1 MTVHFPV
8 LRHEDLV
15 AAKRTHLIVIRSRV
29 PHALDLESVGAHP
42 RKEGV
47 ELSPAGGHNA
57 QALDDHFKDGGLA
70 QGIGRV
76 SGVLFEVGELGDRGD
91 HHSKERATGG

>member
-1 MTVHFPV
+1 MAVHFPV
-8 LRHEDLV
+8 LCDEDLV
-15 AAKRTHLIVIRSRV
+15 TAKRAQLIAIRSRV

-57 QALDDHFKDGGLA
+57 QALDDHFKDGDLA

-91 HHSKERATGG
+91 HHSKGRATGG

>member
-8 LRHEDLV
+8 LRNEDLV
-15 AAKRTHLIVIRSRV
+15 AAKGTHLIAMRSRV

-42 RKEGV
+42 RKEGA
-47 ELSPAGGHNA
+47 ELAPAGGHNA
-57 QALDDHFKDGGLA
+57 QALNDHFKDGDLA

-76 SGVLFEVGELGDRGD
+76 IGVRFEVGELGDRGD
-91 HHSKERATGG
+91 HHSKESATGG